1 MNLPP
6 DHPDAPKPDS
16 EQPAIESDLIV
27 TADQNVE
34 TQPEFQMR
42 VKELQ
47 SHWKKAEVAAD
58 ELGWTKPEGVSWRD
72 AAEMI
77 ARVEFERHLNTTAVQ
92 ATSAILT
99 SPDIDPTPAEP
110 NKPSESVYP
119 TTWYRD
125 NSIPYCETCGEQY
138 LTGDRN
144 EPICPEKRS
153 KCPRLAAV
161 SAANKE

>member
-6 DHPDAPKPDS
+6 DHPDAPKP
-16 EQPAIESDLIV
+16 EQDPPAIESDLIT
-27 TADQNVE
+27 TAHANYE

-42 VKELQ
+42 VSELQ

-58 ELGWTKPEGVSWRD
+58 ELGWKKPEGVSWRD

-77 ARVEFERHLNTTAVQ
+77 ARVEFERRLNTTAVQ

-99 SPDIDPTPAEP
+99 SPDILPESAEAS
-110 NKPSESVYP
+110 KPSESLYP
-119 TTWYRD
+119 TTWYR
-125 NSIPYCETCGEQY
+125 NNGIPYCETCGEQY

-144 EPICPEKRS
+144 EPICPEKRPA
-153 KCPRLAAV
+153 CPRLAAD
-161 SAANKE
+161 NK